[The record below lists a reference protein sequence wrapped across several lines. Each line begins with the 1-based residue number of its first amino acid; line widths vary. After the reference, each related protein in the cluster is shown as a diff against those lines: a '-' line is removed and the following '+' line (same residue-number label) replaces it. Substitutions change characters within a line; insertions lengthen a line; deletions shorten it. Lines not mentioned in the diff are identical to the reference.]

1 MESIKHK
8 GMSDVPPWNF
18 YIGANDLDF
27 LQGLGKGGESADIYD
42 RKRGYGTSCF
52 ANNPFRFRFVV
63 TLPITDIKVIHA
75 VEALWLSKFDE
86 IEGSDNDDDLNKAST
101 VEGIRFKNSKEFLT
115 NFKETLVQLKLDHL
129 PIVVY
134 DTNEKIN
141 ELMMFYRNRRIPRV
155 PVSSMSGQTLRD
167 YQDHDINSS
176 VFAFQQEGVV
186 RGYWSIECG
195 LGKTLMAFEFI
206 GRISVRH
213 TFFVVPRNTLLHQ
226 ALRNFIAWNY
236 PMKQLFVCNGSK
248 LPSDLEKVQRVKS
261 FDKLPKDTPWIC
273 VVTYDSFPNMYG
285 ATTDLIVFDE
295 AHHLVP
301 SGKKKDLS
309 GNLFGLDTDNIRS
322 KYRLALT
329 GTPKDTPLIDSDGVT
344 HIGFSHQPEL
354 YGSCLAERN
363 YVYGR
368 DKGYLAPFEVV
379 CIKTEPTRIRR
390 LIDNLRKQ
398 LGLKR
403 GTFTEFLKEL
413 ALWEEGRSR
422 YITDHI
428 EKTTVDPENPDETI
442 VSGDLILWYAIVADL
457 LIQAIQ
463 AFGSR
468 KIVTYH
474 TTKKRSELFK
484 KVFEIVWE
492 LKKME
497 LTMSC
502 ETVHSGNQE
511 EVNEKTK
518 SSFKALGGPDVRILC
533 NIRTL
538 VEGFD
543 EPSIDTTVFVDNKWS
558 PIETKQIVGRGNRKD
573 PRNSGKLHRVLIPF
587 LSYEM
592 AVSEDTIQI
601 RTTND
606 YKTVRYTIKN
616 IILSSDPNQSISQT
630 VWVPKAKVV
639 DDDDDDDDDDD
650 EGLAV
655 ENFNERVW
663 LAEDLPELHDEKI
676 LGGCSTTDL
685 AEQSFHAARLWMHRL
700 AETEGWQNRCKTE
713 SQLTQAWNQY
723 RETNVLPKGIPYNPS
738 RVYKEVG
745 WINMRDYTGILTT
758 RAEWPDMGP
767 GEFMELIRS
776 MEIIVFDH
784 TLSTLRNLVEKYA
797 TRKLPANPYS
807 KWKMSVYDV
816 ADKVNP
822 GSAKGVKG
830 WGKHADRVYSILQ
843 KEDVSDALDFERL
856 WPDLHIKYPEL
867 PGIPTEVWNDT
878 FWARY
883 DPCD

>member
-1 MESIKHK
+1 
-8 GMSDVPPWNF
+8 MSDIPPHNF
-18 YIGANDLDF
+18 YIGASDTDF
-27 LQGLGKGGESADIYD
+27 SEGLAKLGETEDIYD
-42 RKRGYGTSCF
+42 RKRGYGTCCF

-63 TLPITDIKVIHA
+63 TLPITDIKQIHK

-86 IEGSDNDDDLNKAST
+86 IEGSDNDDDLNRAST
-101 VEGIRFKNSKEFLT
+101 VEGIRFKDSKEFLEK
-115 NFKETLVQLKLDHL
+115 FKDALARLHLNHL
-129 PIVVY
+129 PITVY
-134 DTNEKIN
+134 DTNEKII
-141 ELMMFYRNRRIPRV
+141 ELMAFYRNRRIPRTLIQ
-155 PVSSMSGQTLRD
+155 SASGQILRP
-167 YQDHDINSS
+167 YQEHDITST
-176 VFAFQQEGVV
+176 VFAFREEGVV
-186 RGYWSIECG
+186 RGFWSIECG
-195 LGKTLMAFEFI
+195 LGKTLMAFELV
-206 GRISVRH
+206 GRMGVRK

-226 ALRNFIAWNY
+226 ALRDFIKWKY

-248 LPSDLEKVQRVKS
+248 LPADLEKVQRVKR
-261 FDKLPKDTPWIC
+261 FDQLPTDTPWLC
-273 VVTYDSFPNMYG
+273 MVTYDSFPNMYG
-285 ATTDLIVFDE
+285 ARVDLTIFDE

-309 GNLFGLDTDNIRS
+309 GNLFGLDTNNIQS
-322 KYRLALT
+322 TYRLSLT
-329 GTPKDTPLIDSDGVT
+329 ATPKDTPIIENDEVT
-344 HIGFSHQPEL
+344 HIGFSHQPEV

-363 YVYGR
+363 YVFGR
-368 DKGYLAPFEVV
+368 DNGFLAPFEVV

-390 LIDNLRKQ
+390 LIDTLRKK
-398 LGLKR
+398 LALKW

-413 ALWEEGRSR
+413 TLWEEGRSR
-422 YITDHI
+422 YITDYV
-428 EKTTVDPENPDETI
+428 EKTSINPENTDETI

-474 TTKKRSELFK
+474 TTKRRSELFK
-484 KVFEIVWE
+484 RVFEVVWG

-497 LTMSC
+497 MTMCC
-502 ETVHSGNQE
+502 ETVHSGNHDE
-511 EVNEKTK
+511 INEKTK
-518 SSFKALGGPDVRILC
+518 VNFKAIEGPDVRILC

-558 PIETKQIVGRGNRKD
+558 AIETKQIVGRGNRKD

-592 AVSEDTIQI
+592 TISEDTIQV

-616 IILSSDPNQSISQT
+616 IILSSDPNQSIAQT
-630 VWVPKAKVV
+630 VWVPKAKVIDDA
-639 DDDDDDDDDDD
+639 DDDHDNG
-650 EGLAV
+650 GLAV

-700 AETEGWQNRCKTE
+700 ADTLNWNRCKTE

-723 RETNVLPKGIPYNPS
+723 RDTNVLPKGIPYNPS

-776 MEIIVFDH
+776 MNINVFGE
-784 TLSTLRNLVEKYA
+784 TLSSLRNLVEKYA
-797 TRKLPANPYS
+797 TRKLPANPYA

-822 GSAKGVKG
+822 GSAKGVKS
-830 WGKHADRVYSILQ
+830 WGKYPDPVYSILQ
-843 KEDVSDALDFERL
+843 REDVSDALDFERL
-856 WPDLHIKYPEL
+856 WPSLHVKYPEL